1 MGGNEDDR
9 RRVAASDETV
19 LQVEATELAEVHV
32 EDDALWVASEGALE
46 ELLSRAK
53 SLDADS
59 IALKDAAK

>member
-1 MGGNEDDR
+1 VGGNEDDR

-19 LQVEATELAEVHV
+19 LQVEATELAKVYV
-32 EDDALWVASEGALE
+32 QDDALRLATDGARE
-46 ELLSRAK
+46 ELLSGTE

>member
-1 MGGNEDDR
+1 VGGNEDDR

-19 LQVEATELAEVHV
+19 LQVEPTELAEVHV
-32 EDDALWVASEGALE
+32 EDDALRVARRAALE
-46 ELLSRAK
+46 KLLSGAK